1 VSVLVAWT
9 ATACIGAALS
19 AYLLVQAL
27 LDLQALGGVRNGRRW
42 RVWGRILQEGIR
54 LSIHVPFALLGFAL
68 LSQDIQPR
76 LSFTVYVLLWGNLG
90 LVVNSLVSVYVRR
103 KADVPIDPELLKAAA
118 ALRMADLARLEQA
131 TRQAEAQE
139 RQADATERIAD
150 STEASNGR

>member
-76 LSFTVYVLLWGNLG
+76 LSFTVWVLLWGNLG

-118 ALRMADLARLEQA
+118 ALRRPRPRSARPTPPSASPTAPRPA
-131 TRQAEAQE
+131 TAGDWRGPGD
-139 RQADATERIAD
+139 RV
-150 STEASNGR
+150 